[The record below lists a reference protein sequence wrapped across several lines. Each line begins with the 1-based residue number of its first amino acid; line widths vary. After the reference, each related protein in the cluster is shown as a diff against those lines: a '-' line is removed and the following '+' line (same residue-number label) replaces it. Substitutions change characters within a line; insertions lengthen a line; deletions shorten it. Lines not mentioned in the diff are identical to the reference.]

1 MLYTLVYIWIGF
13 GILCH
18 MIINELCTV
27 NFLFSIDYFEYGV
40 VWWKEA
46 LPLIGIKMSDK
57 IRKLLTPVQKRIYDC
72 VSEVPTA

>member
-13 GILCH
+13 GILCY

-27 NFLFSIDYFEYGV
+27 NFLFSIDYFEYG
-40 VWWKEA
+40 
-46 LPLIGIKMSDK
+46 LPLSGIKMSDK
-57 IRKLLTPVQKRIYDC
+57 IRKLPTPVQKRIYDC